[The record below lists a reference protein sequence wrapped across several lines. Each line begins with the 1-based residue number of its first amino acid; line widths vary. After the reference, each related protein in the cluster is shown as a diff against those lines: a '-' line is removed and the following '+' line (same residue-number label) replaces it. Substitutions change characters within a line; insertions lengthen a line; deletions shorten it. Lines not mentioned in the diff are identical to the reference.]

1 MAASSNSIATR
12 LSTDQ
17 LAFGRPTQLPMNVLP
32 TELDT
37 AKSFLH
43 EKHKWIIETSAIKEP
58 NNSFIADIVVSQV
71 ESVYKRASIP
81 TVRKDTIKPRV
92 LKVYEKRK
100 SIMRIP
106 TARMYNNQECPDS
119 NDLSG
124 FFRHK
129 EDMFLNGISCLF
141 EVVDNENVPKIER
154 EFLVDQRTVRKVTIN
169 NTVDKEATRK
179 QQQRESGKKAEDD
192 RTPQERQLSQVQ
204 HVVSGSVETDE
215 NDDET
220 TGEMSSLRRH
230 EYNSDSDFQMEPST
244 SSSGTAIVV
253 KVDLKNRGRD
263 LGQIAEA
270 KVRNLTSDRAMV
282 TIVNVTLRTYNIPE
296 ILDKSKVRRAVAAV
310 LEEAEVTP
318 TALCGGI
325 GYDGRKYVTL

>member
-17 LAFGRPTQLPMNVLP
+17 LAFGQPAQLPMNVLP
-32 TELDT
+32 TELDI

-43 EKHKWIIETSAIKEP
+43 EKQKWIIETSAIKEP
-58 NNSFIADIVVSQV
+58 DNSFIAEIVVSQV

-81 TVRKDTIKPRV
+81 TVRKDTIKARV
-92 LKVYEKRK
+92 LKVYEKLK
-100 SIMRIP
+100 SITRIP
-106 TARMYNNQECPDS
+106 AARRYNNQECPDP

-124 FFRHK
+124 FFKHK

-154 EFLVDQRTVRKVTIN
+154 EFLVDQRTVRKMTIS

-179 QQQRESGKKAEDD
+179 QQQRESRKKAEDD

-204 HVVSGSVETDE
+204 RVASGSMETDE

-220 TGEMSSLRRH
+220 TGEVSSLRRP
-230 EYNSDSDFQMEPST
+230 EYNNSDSDFQMEPSRLPRVQVLLLL
-244 SSSGTAIVV
+244 S
-253 KVDLKNRGRD
+253 
-263 LGQIAEA
+263 
-270 KVRNLTSDRAMV
+270 
-282 TIVNVTLRTYNIPE
+282 
-296 ILDKSKVRRAVAAV
+296 VA
-310 LEEAEVTP
+310 
-318 TALCGGI
+318 
-325 GYDGRKYVTL
+325 